1 MKSRIVFIFAG
12 ILVLWSMLI
21 LRAGYLQF
29 LPNGRLNALQSRQF
43 QTNVTLQARR
53 GAIVDRNGRDLA
65 MSATAYSL
73 YADPKILN
81 NKKTVAKK
89 LAKILSQ
96 PSEALYSKIKDGS
109 RRFVWIQRMLEQD
122 KADEIKS
129 WNIRG
134 LSFVEEW
141 RRVYPNENLL
151 AQTLGFLGSEG
162 QGLEGLELGY
172 NHVLVGN
179 QKKVLVKRDARGRP
193 LIRDGLM
200 FTENPEGSELRL
212 TVDAELQY
220 RLESELANAVSTFE
234 ADNAVG
240 LILDAKTSA
249 ILALASAPTFDVNKA
264 MKTQQETRRNR
275 ILTDAFEPGSTMKTF
290 VIATALRDGVV
301 QPNSKFYCEKGSFKI
316 GNHYIREAES
326 KEKFEDLTVSEI
338 LAVSSNVGTTKIA
351 FKMGA
356 NKMRQGLL
364 DFGFG
369 QKLGIELP
377 GEARGMVQA
386 LPWHQH
392 LLSNI
397 SFGHGISATPLQIA
411 NAFAAIANGGV
422 LNTPY
427 IVQSIHDLETGK
439 SVETE
444 VKPIR
449 RVLSSEQAA
458 QMRAMLLGVTSK
470 GGTGGNARV
479 EGFMVAGK
487 TGTAQKV
494 NPNGR
499 GYLNGVYISSFGG
512 FIPANDPK
520 FVIYIAV
527 DSPKKAYYGA
537 TVAAPIFSRMA
548 SYAVRKEGIAPLPQ
562 LADDSLV
569 KPRSRNIVSES
580 KTGNTSTASAVSDAS
595 TKIEKIALDQKNLG
609 THSSS
614 EESIATTTEKI
625 DEKGAFVPN
634 LNNLTSREVLRLV
647 RDQEIKVKFVGQG
660 KVSEIIPPAGALLP
674 ENKEVTVI
682 LR

>member
-12 ILVLWSMLI
+12 ILALWSLLI

-29 LPNGRLNALQSRQF
+29 LPNDRLNNLQSRQF

-53 GAIVDRNGRDLA
+53 GAIVDKNGRDLA
-65 MSATAYSL
+65 VSATAYSL
-73 YADPKILN
+73 YADPKILL

-89 LAKILSQ
+89 LAKALSQ
-96 PSEALYSKIKDGS
+96 PSESIYSKIKDGS
-109 RRFVWIQRMLEQD
+109 RRFVWIQRMLEQT

-151 AQTLGFLGSEG
+151 AQTLGFLGSES
-162 QGLEGLELGY
+162 QGLDGLELSF
-172 NHVLVGN
+172 NHVLEGN
-179 QKKVLVKRDARGRP
+179 KKKMQVKRDARGRP
-193 LIRDGLM
+193 LINNGLM
-200 FTENPEGSELRL
+200 FTETPEGSELRL
-212 TVDAELQY
+212 TVDYELQY
-220 RLESELANAVSTFE
+220 RLESELVNAVETFE
-234 ADNAVG
+234 ADHAVG
-240 LILDAKTSA
+240 VILDAKTSA
-249 ILALASAPTFDVNKA
+249 ILALASAPIFDVNKA
-264 MKTQQETRRNR
+264 MKTPQEYRRNKVV
-275 ILTDAFEPGSTMKTF
+275 TDAFEPGSTMKTF
-290 VIATALRDGVV
+290 VIATAMREGVV
-301 QPNSKFYCEKGSFKI
+301 KPNTKFYCEKGSFKV
-316 GNHYIREAES
+316 GNHIIREAES

-338 LAVSSNVGTTKIA
+338 LAVSSNVGTTKIS

-356 NKMRQGLL
+356 EKLRQGLL

-369 QKLGIELP
+369 QKLGTELP

-386 LPWHQH
+386 LPWRQH

-397 SFGHGISATPLQIA
+397 SFGHGISVTPLQIA
-411 NAFAAIANGGV
+411 NAFAAIANGGT

-427 IVQSIHDLETGK
+427 IVQSIHDSETGK
-439 SVETE
+439 ITETQA
-444 VKPIR
+444 KPIR
-449 RVLSSEQAA
+449 RVLTAEQAS
-458 QMRAMLLGVTSK
+458 QMRAMLVGVTSE

-499 GYLNGVYISSFGG
+499 GYLNGAYISSFGG

-537 TVAAPIFSRMA
+537 TVAAPVFSRMA
-548 SYAVRKEGIAPLPQ
+548 SYAVRKEGIAPLLKMAQAGGANFNSKAKLKAEKVAVGNSAP
-562 LADDSLV
+562 
-569 KPRSRNIVSES
+569 IV
-580 KTGNTSTASAVSDAS
+580 D
-595 TKIEKIALDQKNLG
+595 KNLAAE
-609 THSSS
+609 SSLKQIS
-614 EESIATTTEKI
+614 ATDELQKKEELVPDLLNMTT
-625 DEKGAFVPN
+625 
-634 LNNLTSREVLRLV
+634 REVLRHV
-647 RDQEIKVKFVGQG
+647 NGQEIKIKFLGQG
-660 KVSEIIPPAGALLP
+660 RVSEMIPQAGSELP

-682 LR
+682 LK

>member
-29 LPNGRLNALQSRQF
+29 LPNGRLNSLQSRQF
-43 QTNVTLQARR
+43 QTNVTLLARR
-53 GAIVDRNGRDLA
+53 GAIVDKNGRDLA

-96 PSEALYSKIKDGS
+96 PSEGIYSKIKDS
-109 RRFVWIQRMLEQD
+109 TKRFVWIQRMLEQN

-162 QGLEGLELGY
+162 QGLEGLELGF
-172 NHVLVGN
+172 NHILVGS
-179 QKKVLVKRDARGRP
+179 QKKMQVKRDARGRP
-193 LIRDGLM
+193 LINNGLM
-200 FTENPEGSELRL
+200 FTETPEGSELRL
-212 TVDAELQY
+212 TVDSELQY

-240 LILDAKTSA
+240 VVLDAKTSA
-249 ILALASAPTFDVNKA
+249 ILALSSAPTFDVNKA
-264 MKTQQETRRNR
+264 MKTPQEYRRNR
-275 ILTDAFEPGSTMKTF
+275 VLTDAFEPGSTMKTF
-290 VIATALRDGVV
+290 VVATALRDGIVK
-301 QPNSKFYCEKGSFKI
+301 PNTKFYCEKGSFKI
-316 GNHYIREAES
+316 GNHIIREAES
-326 KEKFEDLTVSEI
+326 KEKFEDLTVAEI
-338 LAVSSNVGTTKIA
+338 LAVSSNVGTTKIS

-356 NKMRQGLL
+356 EKLRQGLL

-369 QKLGIELP
+369 QRLGIELP
-377 GEARGMVQA
+377 GEARGMVQT
-386 LPWHQH
+386 LPWRQH

-427 IVQSIHDLETGK
+427 IVQSIHDLETGE
-439 SVETE
+439 STETK

-449 RVLSSEQAA
+449 RILSSEQAA
-458 QMRAMLLGVTSK
+458 QMRAMLVGVTSK
-470 GGTGGNARV
+470 GGTGVNARV
-479 EGFMVAGK
+479 DGYMVAGK

-499 GYLNGVYISSFGG
+499 GYLSGAYISSFGG
-512 FIPANDPK
+512 FIPANDPR
-520 FVIYIAV
+520 FVIFIAV
-527 DSPKKAYYGA
+527 DSPRKSYYGA
-537 TVAAPIFSRMA
+537 TVAAPVFSRMA
-548 SYAVRKEGIAPLPQ
+548 SYAVRKEGIAPLLQ
-562 LADDSLV
+562 LAEGPSVKVKTRSVASEVKAAVTADSSTELV
-569 KPRSRNIVSES
+569 P
-580 KTGNTSTASAVSDAS
+580 D
-595 TKIEKIALDQKNLG
+595 
-609 THSSS
+609 
-614 EESIATTTEKI
+614 
-625 DEKGAFVPN
+625 FM
-634 LNNLTSREVLRLV
+634 NLTTREVLRMV
-647 RDQEIKVKFVGQG
+647 SGQEIKIKFVGQG
-660 KVSEIIPPAGALLP
+660 KVSEMVPQAGYPLP

-682 LR
+682 LK